1 MLLLEQESFEML
13 QQLQVLT
20 PSPKIIALSGG
31 G

>member
-20 PSPKIIALSGG
+20 PSPKIIALSGEG
-31 G
+31 